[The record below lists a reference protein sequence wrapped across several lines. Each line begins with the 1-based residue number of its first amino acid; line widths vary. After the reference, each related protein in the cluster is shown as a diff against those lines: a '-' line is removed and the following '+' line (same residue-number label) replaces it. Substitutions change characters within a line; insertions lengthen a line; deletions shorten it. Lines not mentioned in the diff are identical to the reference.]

1 MEDAILIQVQE
12 LHDEAVALE
21 DRVRFIDEQLHEL
34 GQFIDTIH
42 YLHNL
47 PDNLLLTSLG
57 KGVFVQSKPVENALF
72 VDVGANV
79 FLKRNPAKII
89 ETIIDQQKRLREMR
103 IESFEQLDDVQE
115 KLALILKRYKSQ

>member
-21 DRVRFIDEQLHEL
+21 ERVRFIDEQLHEL
-34 GQFIDTIH
+34 AQFTDTIN
-42 YLHNL
+42 YLNNL

-89 ETIIDQQKRLREMR
+89 ETIIDQQKRLHEMR
-103 IESFEQLDDVQE
+103 TESFEQLDDVQE
-115 KLALILKRYKSQ
+115 KLASILKRYKSQ